1 MPRKG
6 SFHRGFESS
15 ASDKYRLIM
24 RSIHR
29 PPLLLYA
36 GIAGLM
42 LAAMP
47 LGFDGS
53 NFGPAQ
59 AWAGNANGHGQAG
72 GHGNANAN
80 GHDNHGSTA
89 AGGGAANAAHAS
101 DSALANASPNSRVG
115 KIAALN
121 EAKLETHAA
130 ASYAEAAINEAQTAL
145 NQTVADAQA
154 DGTVTA
160 EEKAAIDAAQDNL
173 DVVTA
178 GNEPIIAAAE
188 QAQAE
193 ADAALADAAS
203 KGTSDEDGNVLTDIR
218 DAVNSLLGSD

>member
-1 MPRKG
+1 M
-6 SFHRGFESS
+6 
-15 ASDKYRLIM
+15 RL
-24 RSIHR
+24 IHR
-29 PPLLLYA
+29 PPLLLSA

-59 AWAGNANGHGQAG
+59 AWAGNGSGHGQAG
-72 GHGNANAN
+72 GHGNGNAN
-80 GHDNHGSTA
+80 GHDKHGSSAT
-89 AGGGAANAAHAS
+89 GGGAGAS

-115 KIAALN
+115 KVAALN
-121 EAKLETHAA
+121 EAKLAAHAA

-160 EEKAAIDAAQDNL
+160 EEQAAIDAAQDNL

-203 KGTSDEDGNVLTDIR
+203 KGTTDEDGNVLTDIR
-218 DAVNSLLGSD
+218 DAVDSLLGNN

>member
-1 MPRKG
+1 
-6 SFHRGFESS
+6 
-15 ASDKYRLIM
+15 M
-24 RSIHR
+24 RSTR
-29 PPLLLYA
+29 RLPLLLSA

-47 LGFDGS
+47 VGFDGS
-53 NFGPAQ
+53 NFGPVR
-59 AWAGNANGHGQAG
+59 AWAGDASGHGQAG
-72 GHGNANAN
+72 GHGSGNAS

-89 AGGGAANAAHAS
+89 AGGDAANAAQAS
-101 DSALANASPNSRVG
+101 DIALVNASPDSRVG

-121 EAKLETHAA
+121 EAKLAA
-130 ASYAEAAINEAQTAL
+130 QAAGSYAEAAINEAQTAL
-145 NQTVADAQA
+145 NQTVADAEA

-160 EEKAAIDAAQDNL
+160 EEQAAIDAAHDNL

-203 KGTSDEDGNVLTDIR
+203 KGIADENGNVLTDIR
-218 DAVNSLLGSD
+218 DAVNNLLGAD

>member
-1 MPRKG
+1 
-6 SFHRGFESS
+6 
-15 ASDKYRLIM
+15 M
-24 RSIHR
+24 RSTHH
-29 PPLLLYA
+29 LHLFLSA

-42 LAAMP
+42 LAASP

-53 NFGPAQ
+53 TFGPAQ
-59 AWAGNANGHGQAG
+59 AWADNGNGHGQDG

-80 GHDNHGSTA
+80 GHENHGSTT
-89 AGGGAANAAHAS
+89 AGGGAVNTAHAS
-101 DSALANASPNSRVG
+101 DTALANASPNSRVG
-115 KIAALN
+115 TIAALN
-121 EAKLETHAA
+121 EARLAAQTA

-160 EEKAAIDAAQDNL
+160 EEQAAIDAAQDNL

-203 KGTSDEDGNVLTDIR
+203 KGTTDEDGNVLTDIR
-218 DAVNSLLGSD
+218 DAVNSLLGND

>member
-1 MPRKG
+1 M
-6 SFHRGFESS
+6 
-15 ASDKYRLIM
+15 RL
-24 RSIHR
+24 IHR
-29 PPLLLYA
+29 PPLLLSA

-59 AWAGNANGHGQAG
+59 AWAGNGSGHGQAG
-72 GHGNANAN
+72 GHGNGNAN
-80 GHDNHGSTA
+80 GHDKHGSSAT
-89 AGGGAANAAHAS
+89 GGGAGAS

-115 KIAALN
+115 KVAALN
-121 EAKLETHAA
+121 EAKLAAHAA

-160 EEKAAIDAAQDNL
+160 EEQAAIDAAQDNL

-203 KGTSDEDGNVLTDIR
+203 KGTADEDGNVLTDIR
-218 DAVNSLLGSD
+218 DAVDSLLGNN

>member
-1 MPRKG
+1 
-6 SFHRGFESS
+6 
-15 ASDKYRLIM
+15 M
-24 RSIHR
+24 RSTHR
-29 PPLLLYA
+29 LPLLLSA

-47 LGFDGS
+47 LEFDGS

-59 AWAGNANGHGQAG
+59 AWAGNASGHGQAG

-80 GHDNHGSTA
+80 GHENHGSTA
-89 AGGGAANAAHAS
+89 AGGGAANAANAS
-101 DSALANASPNSRVG
+101 DTALANASPDSRVG

-121 EAKLETHAA
+121 EAKLAAHAA

-145 NQTVADAQA
+145 NQTVADAEA

-160 EEKAAIDAAQDNL
+160 EEQAAIDAAQDNL
-173 DVVTA
+173 NVVTA

-193 ADAALADAAS
+193 ADAALADAGD
-203 KGTSDEDGNVLTDIR
+203 KGITDEDGNVLTDIR
-218 DAVNSLLGSD
+218 DAVNNLLGAD

>member
-1 MPRKG
+1 
-6 SFHRGFESS
+6 
-15 ASDKYRLIM
+15 M
-24 RSIHR
+24 RSTHR
-29 PPLLLYA
+29 LRLLLSA

-47 LGFDGS
+47 VGFDGS
-53 NFGPAQ
+53 SFGPAQ
-59 AWAGNANGHGQAG
+59 AWAGNASGHGQAG

-80 GHDNHGSTA
+80 GHDNHGSSA
-89 AGGGAANAAHAS
+89 AGEGAANAA
-101 DSALANASPNSRVG
+101 PNSRVG

-121 EAKLETHAA
+121 EAKLAAHAA

-145 NQTVADAQA
+145 NQTVADAEA

-160 EEKAAIDAAQDNL
+160 AEQAAIDAAHDNL
-173 DVVTA
+173 DAVTA

-193 ADAALADAAS
+193 ADAALADAAN
-203 KGTSDEDGNVLTDIR
+203 KGITDEDGNVLTDIR
-218 DAVNSLLGSD
+218 DAVNNLLGAD

>member
-1 MPRKG
+1 
-6 SFHRGFESS
+6 
-15 ASDKYRLIM
+15 
-24 RSIHR
+24 
-29 PPLLLYA
+29 
-36 GIAGLM
+36 M

-59 AWAGNANGHGQAG
+59 AWAGNGSGHGEAG
-72 GHGNANAN
+72 GHGNGNAN
-80 GHDNHGSTA
+80 GHDKHGSSAT
-89 AGGGAANAAHAS
+89 GGGAANAGAS

-115 KIAALN
+115 EVAALN
-121 EAKLETHAA
+121 EAKLAAHAA

-154 DGTVTA
+154 DGMVTA
-160 EEKAAIDAAQDNL
+160 EEQAAIDAARDNL

-203 KGTSDEDGNVLTDIR
+203 KGTTDEDGNVFTDIR
-218 DAVNSLLGSD
+218 DAVNSLLGND

>member
-1 MPRKG
+1 
-6 SFHRGFESS
+6 
-15 ASDKYRLIM
+15 M
-24 RSIHR
+24 RSTHR
-29 PPLLLYA
+29 LPLLLSA

-59 AWAGNANGHGQAG
+59 AWAGNASGHGQAG
-72 GHGNANAN
+72 GHGNANAD
-80 GHDNHGSTA
+80 GHENHGSTA
-89 AGGGAANAAHAS
+89 AGGGAANAANAS
-101 DSALANASPNSRVG
+101 DPALANASPDSRVG

-121 EAKLETHAA
+121 EAKLAAHAA

-145 NQTVADAQA
+145 NQTVADAEA

-160 EEKAAIDAAQDNL
+160 EEQAAIDAAQDNL
-173 DVVTA
+173 NVVTA

-193 ADAALADAAS
+193 ADAALADAGD
-203 KGTSDEDGNVLTDIR
+203 KGITDEDGNVLTDIR
-218 DAVNSLLGSD
+218 DAVNNLLGAD

>member
-1 MPRKG
+1 
-6 SFHRGFESS
+6 
-15 ASDKYRLIM
+15 M

-29 PPLLLYA
+29 LPLLLSA

-59 AWAGNANGHGQAG
+59 AWADNGNGHGQAG
-72 GHGNANAN
+72 GHGNGNAS
-80 GHDNHGSTA
+80 GHDNPGSTA

-101 DSALANASPNSRVG
+101 DAALANASSNSRVG
-115 KIAALN
+115 TIAALN
-121 EAKLETHAA
+121 EAKLAAQAA

-145 NQTVADAQA
+145 NQTVADAEA

-160 EEKAAIDAAQDNL
+160 EEQAAIDAAQENL

-178 GNEPIIAAAE
+178 GSEPIIAAAE

-203 KGTSDEDGNVLTDIR
+203 KGITDEDRNVLTDIR
-218 DAVNSLLGSD
+218 DAVSNLFGSD